1 MELFAL
7 QVLIEIF
14 QAVLLQLEVLDV
26 KIAMAEKR
34 VKTQETLQQ
43 QVILLAQPAIIALLD
58 QKLKDLQ
65 QLDAQ
70 LVLDVEL
77 AQQHLPFVEQ
87 VHIKTKSVKM
97 CVSLVLL
104 GISASQTQ

>member
-1 MELFAL
+1 MQ
-7 QVLIEIF
+7 QV
-14 QAVLLQLEVLDV
+14 VLLQLEVLDV
-26 KIAMAEKR
+26 KIAMAEKH

-43 QVILLAQPAIIALLD
+43 QVILIVQPAIIALLD
-58 QKLKDLQ
+58 QKLRDLQ

-70 LVLDVEL
+70 LVLGVEL
-77 AQQHLPFVEQ
+77 AQQHFRFVEQ

-104 GISASQTQ
+104 GISASQILQISH